1 MLPFIITVDLILIGL
16 VILSIKPK
24 KKLHQRLTYG
34 LGIIGFLGFILFK
47 ILFTVPHAIPSTPVD
62 LKIETNSAFTTL
74 YYIGDFKGEPSVFWK
89 EHIIGNAKEQYFD
102 LESSVSN
109 GLVVAKKFDG
119 DWHSTTIEMNW
130 DKTSILNVN
139 RNNFEQADQEIIR
152 ALKKYRWTEFA
163 NYLSNLLTLTFIVL
177 IIWRIKKYGP

>member
-47 ILFTVPHAIPSTPVD
+47 LLFTVPHAIPSTPVD

-74 YYIGDFKGEPSVFWK
+74 YYIGDFKGEPTVFWK
-89 EHIIGNAKEQYFD
+89 EHVIGNSKEQYFD
-102 LESSVSN
+102 LESSVAN
-109 GLVVAKKFDG
+109 GLIVAKKIDG
-119 DWHSTTIEMNW
+119 DWHSTTIEMKW
-130 DKTSILNVN
+130 DKPSILNVN
-139 RNNFEQADQEIIR
+139 KANFKNADHEII
-152 ALKKYRWTEFA
+152 KT
-163 NYLSNLLTLTFIVL
+163 
-177 IIWRIKKYGP
+177 IKEYFPIH